1 MWQSI
6 ALRITGSPSDADEA
20 VQQAL
25 LSAWTNR
32 KQFAGRAKVQSWVCR
47 IAINKSYNILRKRT
61 RDAAKA
67 GEYFMRLN
75 RDATP
80 SPAVEMVTLA
90 AAKLPELYR
99 ETMTMYIAC
108 NLDHTLAAQL
118 LDCPMKTFYSRLH
131 KAKKLLKA
139 QLEKDNEHRRV

>member
-6 ALRITGSPSDADEA
+6 ALRITNSASDADEA

-47 IAINKSYNILRKRT
+47 ITINKSYNILRKRT
-61 RDAAKA
+61 RDAARA
-67 GEYFMRLN
+67 GEYLRLHQT
-75 RDATP
+75 AAP

-90 AAKLPELYR
+90 TARLPELYR
-99 ETMTMYIAC
+99 ETMTMFIAC

-118 LDCPMKTFYSRLH
+118 LDCPIKTFYSRLN

-139 QLEKDNEHRRV
+139 QLERDNERRRV